1 MKSPLN
7 TAIAIT
13 AGLIVLMGYM
23 IGNPILQLVR
33 WYMLDWAMILAGV
46 ATLIGILGLI
56 RIHVC
61 KTRSKDLYSI
71 ILVIAFVATLTAGLI
86 LGPSH
91 QQFANIVTHVQY
103 PVEASLLA
111 LLTFSLIYAAIR
123 LFTQKKGLMG
133 IIFIISAVLFLAIS
147 STFLLSNLQIPAL
160 QVVLSAIQSLPLAG
174 ARGLILG
181 IALGGLAAGIR
192 VLLGLDRPYHG

>member
-1 MKSPLN
+1 MKSPFN

-13 AGLIVLMGYM
+13 SGLIVLMGYM

-56 RIHVC
+56 RVHLR
-61 KTRSKDLYSI
+61 KTGAKDLYSL
-71 ILVIAFVATLTAGLI
+71 ILIIAFVITLAAGLI

-91 QQFANIVTHVQY
+91 RQFANIVTHVQY

-147 STFLLSNLQIPAL
+147 STFLLSNLQIPTL